1 MADPDSMRRNAFE
14 YAHRNRM
21 FEIEMFWR
29 RSLIFWGFI
38 SAAFIGLAALG
49 EKSAAYSVVFTSFGL
64 VCSVV
69 WALGNRGSKYWQE
82 YWEKKV
88 KENQQDVTGE
98 MFVDSM
104 PATYPW
110 YAQFAPRRKSVSKL
124 VMGLSDYSVV
134 VWLLLVVYSN
144 VTSLTGPHP
153 VMKHYG
159 LTIFSVCTV
168 LYTIYLYKVCD
179 SED

>member
-1 MADPDSMRRNAFE
+1 MADPNSIRKNAFE
-14 YAHRNRM
+14 YAHKNRM
-21 FEIEMFWR
+21 FEIEMFWK

-49 EKSAAYSVVFTSFGL
+49 DKSLAYSVLFTSFGF

-82 YWEKKV
+82 YWEEKV
-88 KENQQDVTGE
+88 KETQHEVTGDI
-98 MFVDSM
+98 FVDHK
-104 PATYPW
+104 PVIYPW
-110 YAQFAPRRKSVSKL
+110 YAQFAARRKSVSKL

-134 VWLLLVVYSN
+134 VWLALLIYSN
-144 VTSLTGPHP
+144 VTSLAEPNP
-153 VMKHYG
+153 VVKNVS
-159 LTIFSVCTV
+159 LIIFSVCTV
-168 LYTIYLYKVCD
+168 LYTIYLYIVCG